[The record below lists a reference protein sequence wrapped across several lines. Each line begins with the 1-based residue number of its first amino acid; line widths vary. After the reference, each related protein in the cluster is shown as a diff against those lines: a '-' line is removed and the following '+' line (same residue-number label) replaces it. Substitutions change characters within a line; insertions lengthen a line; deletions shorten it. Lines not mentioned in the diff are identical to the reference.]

1 MQNIVTQG
9 ETELFLSQQL
19 IPEGTRRIVRLINP
33 DQQDVEIFFDL
44 VGETPPPPQVLDGF
58 AAGVIF
64 YAMRSGRPLRVHGPM
79 TKDALCNLS
88 AFQEAWTCWKPHLYR
103 KIEIIPSEIVSPQ
116 TGTDR
121 GAIAAFSGGVDSVFS
136 ILRHNHQQLG
146 NASYPLK
153 HSVLMVHGFDAPL
166 ESLAGFEALKERTA
180 PLLQEL
186 GLKLRIIRTN
196 LRSRL
201 LAQDWEDS
209 HMAQLACSLHNY
221 SHEFDYALVGSS
233 EPYDHLVIPWGS
245 NPATDYLLSGST
257 MRIVHDGAG
266 FSRTE
271 KVAYIASNQTASK
284 VLKVCW
290 EGPEFH
296 KNCGVCEKCI
306 RTKANFLAVG
316 VTRPPCFD
324 APLNF
329 RQIKTIS
336 LSDDIACAEWESII
350 AYAQAKGITGEW
362 LRLMQARVCAF
373 KSAARRRLKAAIQ
386 RIRTVSE
393 MVARGEVKDLTA
405 KIFLKLRSSM
415 PFG

>member
-1 MQNIVTQG
+1 M
-9 ETELFLSQQL
+9 ELFLSQQL

-64 YAMRSGRPLRVHGPM
+64 YAMQSGRPLRVHGPM

-88 AFQEAWTCWKPHLYR
+88 TFQEAWTRWNPRLYR
-103 KIEIIPSEIVSPQ
+103 KIELIPSELVSPQ
-116 TGTDR
+116 TGTDGR
-121 GAIAAFSGGVDSVFS
+121 AIAAFSGGVDSVFS
-136 ILRHNHQQLG
+136 ILRHNQQQLG

-153 HSVLMVHGFDAPL
+153 HSVLMVHGFDVPL
-166 ESLAGFEALKERTA
+166 ESLASFEALRDRTA

-201 LAQDWEDS
+201 AQDWVDS
-209 HMAQLACSLHNY
+209 HMAQLACCLHNY
-221 SHEFDYALVGSS
+221 SHEFDYALVGST
-233 EPYDHLVIPWGS
+233 EPYDRLVIPWGS
-245 NPATDYLLSGST
+245 NPATDYLLSGAR

-271 KVAYIASNQTASK
+271 KVAYIATNRTASN

-290 EGPEFH
+290 EGKEFH

-306 RTKANFLAVG
+306 RTQANFLAVG

-324 APLNF
+324 APLNL
-329 RQIKTIS
+329 RQLKTLS
-336 LSDDIACAEWESII
+336 LSSDLACAELESII
-350 AYAQAKGITGEW
+350 VYAQAKGITGEW
-362 LRLMQARVCAF
+362 LQLLQARVRAF
-373 KSAARRRLKAAIQ
+373 KSPARRRLKTAIR

-405 KIFLKLRSSM
+405 RIFRKLRSSM

>member
-1 MQNIVTQG
+1 M
-9 ETELFLSQQL
+9 ELFLSQQL

-58 AAGVIF
+58 VAGVIF

-88 AFQEAWTCWKPHLYR
+88 AFQEAWACWKPYMYR
-103 KIEIIPSEIVSPQ
+103 KIELIPSEVDSAQ
-116 TGTDR
+116 TGTDGR
-121 GAIAAFSGGVDSVFS
+121 AIAAFSGGVDSVFS

-153 HSVLMVHGFDAPL
+153 HSVLMVHGFDVPL
-166 ESLAGFEALKERTA
+166 ESLASFEALKDRTI
-180 PLLQEL
+180 PFLQEL

-196 LRSRL
+196 LNSG
-201 LAQDWEDS
+201 LAQDWADS
-209 HMAQLACSLHNY
+209 HMAQLACCLHNY
-221 SHEFDYALVGSS
+221 SHEFDYALVGST

-245 NPATDYLLSGST
+245 NPATDYLLSSGR

-271 KVAYIASNQTASK
+271 KVAYIATNRTASK

-290 EGPEFH
+290 EGKEFH

-306 RTKANFLAVG
+306 RTQANFLAVG
-316 VTRPPCFD
+316 VTRPQCFD
-324 APLNF
+324 APLSLQ
-329 RQIKTIS
+329 QIKTMS
-336 LSDDIACAEWESII
+336 LRSDLACAELESII
-350 AYAQAKGITGEW
+350 AYAQAKRITGEW
-362 LRLMQARVCAF
+362 LQLLQARVRAF
-373 KSAARRRLKAAIQ
+373 KSPARRRLKKAM
-386 RIRTVSE
+386 RRMRTVSE

-405 KIFLKLRSSM
+405 KILRKLRGSM
-415 PFG
+415 RLG